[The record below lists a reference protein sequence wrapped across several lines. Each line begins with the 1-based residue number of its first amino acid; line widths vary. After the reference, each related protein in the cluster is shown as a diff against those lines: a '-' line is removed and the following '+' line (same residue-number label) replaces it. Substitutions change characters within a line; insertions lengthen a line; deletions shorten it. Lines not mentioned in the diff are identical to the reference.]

1 MGIGGLDKEF
11 SDIFRRAFASR
22 VFQLMLPRRWVLN
35 MYEEYY
41 CTALQV
47 RATPTCVTT
56 PPSLRP
62 HPLIITGTGK
72 TLMARQIG
80 KMLHAREPKIV
91 NGPGKLEGPQKLTE
105 MKFLGR
111 LLLLA
116 HSVIQ
121 V

>member
-1 MGIGGLDKEF
+1 
-11 SDIFRRAFASR
+11 
-22 VFQLMLPRRWVLN
+22 
-35 MYEEYY
+35 
-41 CTALQV
+41 
-47 RATPTCVTT
+47 
-56 PPSLRP
+56 
-62 HPLIITGTGK
+62 
-72 TLMARQIG
+72 MARQIG